1 MEEGILSP
9 LHKLNSIAKDGEAFA
24 WGIQE
29 RCLAL
34 QALGAR
40 LAHAVATVEG
50 EGCHTHFLVSPRDC
64 LQAVGHVL
72 LKAPVPL
79 KLIL

>member
-1 MEEGILSP
+1 MVI
-9 LHKLNSIAKDGEAFA
+9 
-24 WGIQE
+24 
-29 RCLAL
+29 

-40 LAHAVATVEG
+40 LAHAVAAMEG
-50 EGCHTHFLVSPRDC
+50 EGCYHTHFLVTPKDC
-64 LQAVGHVL
+64 LLAVGHVL